1 MKFLIAA
8 SLLLW
13 AGSLWADQVTLA
25 NGDRITGTVLHSDTK
40 TLVIKTDNA
49 GEVTL
54 KWDSIAAISAPG
66 QLYIGLG
73 DGQMVSGSVET
84 VDGKFNV
91 TTKTAGVVS
100 TSKESI
106 QFIRNNDEQAKAQAE
121 IDHFRNPR
129 LVDLWVG
136 NLDLGFAASR
146 GNANTETLTLSTNAA
161 RSTTRDKIAVYY
173 TSIFSSSDFS
183 GGTSQTTANSKRGGV
198 SYNLNLNKKAF
209 VFGSV
214 DLESDQFQ
222 ALDLRFTPAGGA
234 GYHAIATKP
243 TQLDLRVGAA
253 GDQEFFSTGLS
264 RTGTFIAG
272 ALTGVPTIGST
283 TFSSQQQINRTSAEL
298 LLGNNFVHKFNSTTS
313 VEQKL
318 DVFANLSNTGAYRVN
333 LDISAVTA
341 IRKWFSWQV
350 TISDRFLSD
359 PLPGFKKNDA
369 IYSTGARVS
378 FGK

>member
-1 MKFLIAA
+1 MPRCLISFFLL
-8 SLLLW
+8 SCLV
-13 AGSLWADQVTLA
+13 WADQVTLT
-25 NGDRITGTVLHSDTK
+25 NGDRITGSILHSDTK
-40 TLVIKTDNA
+40 TLVMKTDTA
-49 GEVTL
+49 GEVTF
-54 KWDSIAAISAPG
+54 KWDSIVAISSPG
-66 QLYIGLG
+66 PLYIGLG
-73 DGQMVSGSVET
+73 DGQMIVGAVET
-84 VDGKFNV
+84 ANGRFNV
-91 TTKTAGVVS
+91 TTKTAGVVA
-100 TSKESI
+100 TSKDAI

-161 RSTTRDKIAVYY
+161 RATTRDKIAVYY

-183 GGTSQTTANSKRGGV
+183 GGTNETTANSKRGGV

-222 ALDLRFTPAGGA
+222 DLDLRFAPAGGG
-234 GYHAIATKP
+234 GYHAIATMP

-253 GDQEFFSTGLS
+253 ANREFFSTGL
-264 RTGTFIAG
+264 
-272 ALTGVPTIGST
+272 
-283 TFSSQQQINRTSAEL
+283 NRTSAEL
-298 LLGNNFVHKFNSTTS
+298 LVGDNFVHKFNAATH

-318 DVFANLSNTGAYRVN
+318 DFFTNLSDTGEYRVN
-333 LDISAVTA
+333 FDISGVTA
-341 IRKWFSWQV
+341 IHKWFSWQV
-350 TISDRFLSD
+350 TISDRYLSN
-359 PLPGFKKNDA
+359 PVVGRKKNDA
-369 IYSTGARVS
+369 IYSTGLRVS

>member
-1 MKFLIAA
+1 MKFSIAA
-8 SLLLW
+8 TSLLC
-13 AGSLWADQVTLA
+13 ACSLWADQITLT
-25 NGDRITGTVLHSDTK
+25 NGDRITGSVIRSDAK
-40 TLVIKTDNA
+40 NLVVKTDNA

-54 KWDSIAAISAPG
+54 KWDSITAISAPG
-66 QLYIGLG
+66 PLYIGLS
-73 DGQMVSGSVET
+73 DGQTIVGSVET
-84 VDGKFNV
+84 VNGRFNV
-91 TTKTAGVVS
+91 TTQTAGVVAA
-100 TSKESI
+100 SKEAI
-106 QFIRNNDEQAKAQAE
+106 QFIRNSDEQTRVQTE

-161 RSTTRDKIAVYY
+161 RATTRDKIAVYY

-198 SYNLNLNKKAF
+198 AYNLNLNKKAF

-222 ALDLRFTPAGGA
+222 DLDLRFTPAGGG
-234 GYHAIATKP
+234 GYHAIATTP

-253 GDQEFFSTGLS
+253 ANREFFSTGL
-264 RTGTFIAG
+264 
-272 ALTGVPTIGST
+272 
-283 TFSSQQQINRTSAEL
+283 NRTSAEL
-298 LLGNNFVHKFNSTTS
+298 LLGEDFVHKFSANTHI
-313 VEQKL
+313 EQKL
-318 DVFANLSNTGAYRVN
+318 DFFTNLSDTGAYRVN
-333 LDISAVTA
+333 FDISGVTA

-350 TISDRFLSD
+350 TVSDRFLSN
-359 PLPGFKKNDA
+359 PVPGRKKNDA
-369 IYSTGARVS
+369 IYSTGVRVS

>member
-1 MKFLIAA
+1 M
-8 SLLLW
+8 
-13 AGSLWADQVTLA
+13 TLA
-25 NGDRITGTVLHSDTK
+25 NGDRITGSVLRSDTK

-54 KWDSIAAISAPG
+54 KWDSITAISAPG
-66 QLYIGLG
+66 PLYIGLG
-73 DGQMVSGSVET
+73 DGQTIIGAVET
-84 VDGKFNV
+84 VNGRFNV
-91 TTKTAGVVS
+91 TTKTAGVVA

-106 QFIRNNDEQAKAQAE
+106 QFIRNNDEQAKVQAE

-146 GNANTETLTLSTNAA
+146 GNANTETLTLATTAQRA
-161 RSTTRDKIAVYY
+161 TTRDKIAVYY

-183 GGTSQTTANSKRGGV
+183 GGTTQTTANSKRGGV
-198 SYNLNLNKKAF
+198 AYNLNLNKKAF

-222 ALDLRFTPAGGA
+222 ALDLRFTPSGGA

-253 GDQEFFSTGLS
+253 GDREFFSTGL
-264 RTGTFIAG
+264 
-272 ALTGVPTIGST
+272 
-283 TFSSQQQINRTSAEL
+283 NRNSAEL
-298 LLGNNFVHKFNSTTS
+298 LLGNNFVHKFSSTTS

-318 DVFANLSNTGAYRVN
+318 DVFTNLSDTGAYRVN
-333 LDISAVTA
+333 LRHFGRDGHP
-341 IRKWFSWQV
+341 QV
-350 TISDRFLSD
+350 VFLASHD
-359 PLPGFKKNDA
+359 Q
-369 IYSTGARVS
+369 RS
-378 FGK
+378 FPE

>member
-8 SLLLW
+8 SLLLCT
-13 AGSLWADQVTLA
+13 GSLWADQVTLA
-25 NGDRITGTVLHSDTK
+25 NGDRITGSVLRSDSK
-40 TLVIKTDNA
+40 TLVVKTDTA
-49 GEVTL
+49 GDVTL
-54 KWDSIAAISAPG
+54 KWDSVAAISAPG
-66 QLYIGLG
+66 PLYIGLG
-73 DGQMVSGSVET
+73 DGQMIAGPVET
-84 VDGKFNV
+84 VNGRFSV
-91 TTKTAGVVS
+91 TTKNAGVVAV
-100 TSKESI
+100 SKESI
-106 QFIRNNDEQAKAQAE
+106 QFIRNADEQAKAQAE

-136 NLDLGFAASR
+136 NLDLGFAASQ
-146 GNANTETLTLSTNAA
+146 GNANTRTLTLATNAQRA
-161 RSTTRDKIAVYY
+161 TSRDKISVYY

-222 ALDLRFTPAGGA
+222 DLDLRFAPAGGG
-234 GYHAIATKP
+234 GYHAIATMP
-243 TQLDLRVGAA
+243 TQLDLRMGAA
-253 GDQEFFSTGLS
+253 ANREFFSTGL
-264 RTGTFIAG
+264 
-272 ALTGVPTIGST
+272 
-283 TFSSQQQINRTSAEL
+283 NRTSAEL
-298 LLGNNFVHKFNSTTS
+298 LLGDDFSHKFSASTH

-318 DVFANLSNTGAYRVN
+318 DFFTNLSNTGAYRVN

-350 TISDRFLSD
+350 TISDRFLSN
-359 PLPGFKKNDA
+359 PVPGRKKNDA
-369 IYSTGARVS
+369 IYSTGVRVS

>member
-1 MKFLIAA
+1 MKFFIAA
-8 SLLLW
+8 TSLLC
-13 AGSLWADQVTLA
+13 ACSLWADQITLT
-25 NGDRITGTVLHSDTK
+25 NGDRITGSVIRSDAK
-40 TLVIKTDNA
+40 TLVVKTDNA

-54 KWDSIAAISAPG
+54 KWDSITAISAPG
-66 QLYIGLG
+66 PLYIGLS
-73 DGQMVSGSVET
+73 DGQTIVGSVET
-84 VDGKFNV
+84 VNGRFNV
-91 TTKTAGVVS
+91 TTKTSGVVA

-106 QFIRNNDEQAKAQAE
+106 QFIRNSDEQTKVQTE

-161 RSTTRDKIAVYY
+161 RATTRDKIAVYY

-198 SYNLNLNKKAF
+198 AYNLNLNKKAF

-222 ALDLRFTPAGGA
+222 DLDLRFTPAGGG
-234 GYHAIATKP
+234 GYHAIATTP
-243 TQLDLRVGAA
+243 TQLDLRMGAA
-253 GDQEFFSTGLS
+253 ANREFFSTGL
-264 RTGTFIAG
+264 
-272 ALTGVPTIGST
+272 
-283 TFSSQQQINRTSAEL
+283 NRTSAEL
-298 LLGNNFVHKFNSTTS
+298 LVGDYFLHKFSAATH

-318 DVFANLSNTGAYRVN
+318 DFLSNLSDTGAYRVN
-333 LDISAVTA
+333 FDISGVTA

-350 TISDRFLSD
+350 TISDRFLSN
-359 PLPGFKKNDA
+359 PVPGRKKNDA
-369 IYSTGARVS
+369 IYSTGVRVS

>member
-1 MKFLIAA
+1 MKSRIAA
-8 SLLLW
+8 TLLLC
-13 AGSLWADQVTLA
+13 ACSLWADQVTLA
-25 NGDRITGTVLHSDTK
+25 NGDRITGSVIRSDTK

-54 KWDSIAAISAPG
+54 KWDSITAISAPG
-66 QLYIGLG
+66 PLYVGLS
-73 DGQMVSGSVET
+73 DGQTIVGSVET
-84 VDGKFNV
+84 VNGRFNIA
-91 TTKTAGVVS
+91 TQTAGMVAM
-100 TSKESI
+100 SKEAI
-106 QFIRNNDEQAKAQAE
+106 QFIRNNDEQTRVQAE

-136 NLDLGFAASR
+136 NLDLGFAASQ
-146 GNANTETLTLSTNAA
+146 GNANTRTLTLATNAQRA
-161 RSTTRDKIAVYY
+161 TTRDKIAVYY

-198 SYNLNLNKKAF
+198 AYNLNLNKKTF

-222 ALDLRFTPAGGA
+222 DLDLRFTPAGGG
-234 GYHAIATKP
+234 GYHAIATMP

-253 GDQEFFSTGLS
+253 ANREFFSTGL
-264 RTGTFIAG
+264 
-272 ALTGVPTIGST
+272 
-283 TFSSQQQINRTSAEL
+283 NRTSAEL
-298 LLGNNFVHKFNSTTS
+298 LLGDDFSHKFSASTH

-318 DVFANLSNTGAYRVN
+318 DFFTNLSDTGAYRVN
-333 LDISAVTA
+333 FDISAVTA

-350 TISDRFLSD
+350 TISDRFLSN
-359 PLPGFKKNDA
+359 PVPGRKKNDTL
-369 IYSTGARVS
+369 YSTGVRVS